1 MLKSNLSKIKNILIR
16 INQSDLEYYEEQFMY
31 GHREILL
38 NYFIKKEKLRENF
51 IIEGS
56 IDHAWAYDENL
67 WKLRKRNLKKSNR
80 YVWNE
85 RQQTL
90 LMKLAKTTAVGS
102 PWIYLLDSLGLSKN
116 KILTQLPKTKNK
128 VLIIPGH
135 NAIDSN
141 KDFKKTIED
150 LKNVASFSQNV
161 IVSLYW
167 IDYLDPQVRSIY
179 RDLGWEVVCAG
190 YVPRKKV
197 STSTIGGRQNFLLEF
212 FDYAKDVEF
221 IITDDFSTG
230 ALYALSL
237 GAKIIYIPLEES
249 INHMEIQ
256 RKFRMKKH
264 NDGFFG
270 TPNDWILHYKPELLN
285 TLSNPKMLIDFAW
298 NELGEKS
305 FHINKGKNK
314 IIWKSSKLDNMSL
327 RKYQKRLLEIKS
339 KI

>member
-1 MLKSNLSKIKNILIR
+1 
-16 INQSDLEYYEEQFMY
+16 
-31 GHREILL
+31 
-38 NYFIKKEKLRENF
+38 
-51 IIEGS
+51 
-56 IDHAWAYDENL
+56 
-67 WKLRKRNLKKSNR
+67 
-80 YVWNE
+80 
-85 RQQTL
+85 
-90 LMKLAKTTAVGS
+90 MKLAKTTAVGS
-102 PWIYLLDSLGLSKN
+102 PWIYLLDSLGLSKS

-141 KDFKKTIED
+141 KDFKKTIKD

-167 IDYLDPQVRSIY
+167 IDYIDPQIRSIY
-179 RDLGWEVVCAG
+179 KDLGWEVVCAG